1 MTRRVTEFGSRF
13 RLFKKQ
19 NPMTVDGAREKW
31 RFSYP
36 DSSRYGIPSTLNMKK
51 VSSTLP
57 GMATIVGLGLLT
69 LNATAQNETPA
80 PPAPPT
86 AVAPP
91 AGAPGATPGAPAAAA
106 VSETDVV
113 LTVDGTEITVADVRE
128 LFTGRYGRQ
137 FEQMPPEQ
145 RAMIEPQIQQ
155 MVMNELIQKTLL
167 SNAAKKEGMKATDEE
182 VERSMK
188 EIAASIPEGASL
200 EEFAASAGVSLDRIR
215 KQITEDTKIRK
226 LYEKITADVAAPAEA
241 DVKKYFEE
249 HPEEFAQK
257 ASIDASHILISTQG
271 ITEPAQLAAKEKAAK
286 ELREELVAKKGE
298 NFGEMAGVHS
308 DCPSKAE
315 GGNLGEF
322 EKGQMVPE
330 FEAAAFAQEVG
341 AIGETVKTQFG
352 YHIIKVNGK
361 KEAKT
366 LAYADVQKD
375 LTERLAQESKSA
387 KMGAYVEALREGAKI
402 VQPNAPPGAPGAP
415 GAPTT
420 PGAPGSAP
428 QAPAKEEPK
437 PADAGIL

>member
-1 MTRRVTEFGSRF
+1 
-13 RLFKKQ
+13 
-19 NPMTVDGAREKW
+19 MTVAGAREK
-31 RFSYP
+31 RRYSTP
-36 DSSRYGIPSTLNMKK
+36 DTSSCGNPSILNMKK
-51 VSSTLP
+51 VSSILP
-57 GMATIVGLGLLT
+57 GMATVVGLGLLS

-80 PPAPPT
+80 PAPA
-86 AVAPP
+86 APP
-91 AGAPGATPGAPAAAA
+91 AAAPGAAPEAAAPAAPAI
-106 VSETDVV
+106 SETDVV

-167 SNAAKKEGMKATDEE
+167 SNAAEKEGMKATDEE
-182 VERSMK
+182 VETSMK

-226 LYEKITADVAAPAEA
+226 LYEKVTADVAAPAEA
-241 DVKKYFEE
+241 DVKKYFDE
-249 HPEEFAQK
+249 HPEEFEQK
-257 ASIDASHILISTQG
+257 ASVDAAHILISTQG

-298 NFGEMAGVHS
+298 NFAEMAGAHS
-308 DCPSKAE
+308 DCPSKAQ
-315 GGNLGEF
+315 GGDLGEF

-330 FEAAAFAQEVG
+330 FETAAFAQEVG

-366 LAYADVQKD
+366 LAYADVQEE
-375 LTERLAQESKSA
+375 LTERLTQEGKSA
-387 KMGAYVEALREGAKI
+387 KMGNYVEELRKGAKI
-402 VQPNAPPGAPGAP
+402 EQPNAPAG
-415 GAPTT
+415 T
-420 PGAPGSAP
+420 PEAAAPGSAP
-428 QAPAKEEPK
+428 EAPAKEDAKEENK

>member
-1 MTRRVTEFGSRF
+1 
-13 RLFKKQ
+13 
-19 NPMTVDGAREKW
+19 MTVVGAREKW

-91 AGAPGATPGAPAAAA
+91 AGAPCATPGAPAAAA

-167 SNAAKKEGMKATDEE
+167 SNAARKEGMKATDEE
-182 VERSMK
+182 VESSMK

-315 GGNLGEF
+315 GGNLGEL

-402 VQPNAPPGAPGAP
+402 VQPNAPAGAP

-428 QAPAKEEPK
+428 QAPAKDEPK

>member
-1 MTRRVTEFGSRF
+1 M
-13 RLFKKQ
+13 
-19 NPMTVDGAREKW
+19 
-31 RFSYP
+31 
-36 DSSRYGIPSTLNMKK
+36 
-51 VSSTLP
+51 
-57 GMATIVGLGLLT
+57 
-69 LNATAQNETPA
+69 
-80 PPAPPT
+80 
-86 AVAPP
+86 
-91 AGAPGATPGAPAAAA
+91 
-106 VSETDVV
+106 
-113 LTVDGTEITVADVRE
+113 
-128 LFTGRYGRQ
+128 
-137 FEQMPPEQ
+137 
-145 RAMIEPQIQQ
+145 
-155 MVMNELIQKTLL
+155 
-167 SNAAKKEGMKATDEE
+167 
-182 VERSMK
+182 
-188 EIAASIPEGASL
+188 
-200 EEFAASAGVSLDRIR
+200 
-215 KQITEDTKIRK
+215 
-226 LYEKITADVAAPAEA
+226 
-241 DVKKYFEE
+241 KKYFEE

-415 GAPTT
+415 TT